1 VLNFIPRGV
10 LPFVPMIGLMLML
23 IAVVLLGSQAFV
35 MIVLL
40 LIWVI
45 PLSIAV
51 YRHRRGLETSDD
63 GMPVGRLVDWVRK
76 K

>member
-1 VLNFIPRGV
+1 
-10 LPFVPMIGLMLML
+10 
-23 IAVVLLGSQAFV
+23 

>member
-1 VLNFIPRGV
+1 
-10 LPFVPMIGLMLML
+10 MIGLLLML
-23 IAVVLLGSQAFV
+23 IAVALFGSQAFV

-45 PLSIAV
+45 PLSIAG